1 MTTIEVTTADILQGK
16 RDNCRN
22 CPIALATQRVVN
34 CLVEVVYRQM
44 SLNGTHID
52 LPDEVNGFIFDFDM
66 GRAVGP
72 FKFDL
77 DIPQEYLRWPSPTSP
92 SPVSS
97 SPASS
102 VA

>member
-16 RDNCRN
+16 KDDCRS
-22 CPIALATQRVVN
+22 CPIALAVQRVVK
-34 CLVEVVYRQM
+34 CLVEVVYRQI
-44 SLNGTHID
+44 SLDGMHLE
-52 LPDEVNGFIFDFDM
+52 LPEEANGFIFDFDM
-66 GRAVGP
+66 GHAVGP

-77 DIPQEYLRWPSPTSP
+77 DIPQEFLRWPSPTSP

-97 SPASS
+97 SPVSS